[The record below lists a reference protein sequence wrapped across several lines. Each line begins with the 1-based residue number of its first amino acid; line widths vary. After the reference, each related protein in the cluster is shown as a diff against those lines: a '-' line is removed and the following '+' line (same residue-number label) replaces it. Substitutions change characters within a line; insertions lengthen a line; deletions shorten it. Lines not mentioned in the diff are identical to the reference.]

1 MQRTD
6 EIIYL
11 AARLRDRAYTF
22 ITEELERMNVEGAPS
37 HGAILVA
44 LLRHQP
50 LSLTELSQIIDK
62 KKSSTTELVDK
73 LIRLGYVEKTTD
85 EHDQRIKLI
94 RLTEKSLALKSR
106 FAELTEK
113 LMAKTYR
120 GLSVEEQHQ
129 FVNLLAKIVN
139 NF

>member
-120 GLSVEEQHQ
+120 GISVEEQQ
-129 FVNLLAKIVN
+129 QVVNLLAKIVN